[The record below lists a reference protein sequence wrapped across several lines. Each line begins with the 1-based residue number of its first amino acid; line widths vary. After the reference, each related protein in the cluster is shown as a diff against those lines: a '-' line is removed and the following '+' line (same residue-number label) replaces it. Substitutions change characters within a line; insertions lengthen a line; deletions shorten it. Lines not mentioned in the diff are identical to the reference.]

1 MEKPKWCGLLLPISV
16 VMIVGVVRFELG
28 GKQGTILDYD
38 FQTRTLCDR
47 AVEIDPQDALDYY
60 NRGVAKFESGDKKGA
75 ILDFNRAITID
86 PQDAES
92 YTNRGAV
99 KLALGDKQGAIA
111 DLTKGAELFR
121 QQGKMADYQKII
133 ELIRQFKQSGGSVL
147 PLSVI
152 VTAISVRSIG

>member
-16 VMIVGVVRFELG
+16 VTIVGSAKFELG
-28 GKQGTILDYD
+28 DKQ
-38 FQTRTLCDR
+38 
-47 AVEIDPQDALDYY
+47 
-60 NRGVAKFESGDKKGA
+60 GA

-92 YTNRGAV
+92 YSNRGVV

-121 QQGKMADYQKII
+121 QQGKMADYEKVI
-133 ELIRQFKQSGGSVL
+133 ELIRQ
-147 PLSVI
+147 
-152 VTAISVRSIG
+152 AI